1 MLIQFLP
8 VALTLKAQAYFV
20 GAETNDLFSPG
31 QILPVTSPQRF
42 IYISCEPPLIL
53 IHTRLVQILLMFTHW
68 FKLWLSSPDQQNLPH
83 RHHFY
88 IRNNRFHILSNI
100 LDHRW
105 ANSLHRVRQ
114 QIFWASWM
122 KSLLQPL
129 NFATI
134 VQKLAY
140 TIWERMGE
148 LVF

>member
-8 VALTLKAQAYFV
+8 VALTLKAQAYFIE
-20 GAETNDLFSPG
+20 AETNDLFSPG
-31 QILPVTSPQRF
+31 QILPATSCQRF

-53 IHTRLVQILLMFTHW
+53 IPTRLVYILVMFTDW
-68 FKLWLSSPDQQNLPH
+68 FKFWLCSPDRQNL
-83 RHHFY
+83 RCLHHFY

-100 LDHRW
+100 LNHS
-105 ANSLHRVRQ
+105 SLYRARQ
-114 QIFWASWM
+114 QILWASWM

-129 NFATI
+129 NFATV

-140 TIWERMGE
+140 TIWKRMGG